1 MWFSA
6 ALISLGSSVDGP
18 CAPLSTSIHADS
30 QTLQQ
35 PAQARLPRNASST
48 VIAMSVTTTANSR
61 VVSLR
66 HTLAEYD
73 LHHSETNS
81 NPDIGLVAPD
91 PNPQS
96 AAAVQNPPNWDTTH
110 RRVPPYRPV
119 QPGLNNEERN
129 SYANNVE
136 RGFIFVML
144 RGVHMQSVSL
154 AFPLYGVALLAR
166 VLICGQA
173 GSHLWRATGEKLTGP
188 SWFRHKVGGEW

>member
-1 MWFSA
+1 
-6 ALISLGSSVDGP
+6 
-18 CAPLSTSIHADS
+18 
-30 QTLQQ
+30 
-35 PAQARLPRNASST
+35 
-48 VIAMSVTTTANSR
+48 MSVTTTANSR

-81 NPDIGLVAPD
+81 NPDVGLVAPD
-91 PNPQS
+91 PNPES
-96 AAAVQNPPNWDTTH
+96 AAAVHNPPNWDTTH

-119 QPGLNNEERN
+119 QPGLNNQERN

-144 RGVHMQSVSL
+144 RGVHMQS
-154 AFPLYGVALLAR
+154 
-166 VLICGQA
+166 A